1 MLKNLLL
8 CFSLVATQQVIA
20 QTQTLTPELLWK
32 LGRVSLEDVSSDGNH
47 ILYGVTRYE
56 LSTNKGTTT
65 LYATT
70 ADKPMPLEIAV
81 DVDNIKYDGAAQK
94 IAYLKDGFL
103 HQTNLDGSNPQ
114 KMSDLEMNG
123 FAISPDGK
131 KVLYI
136 QDIKY
141 FNDVKDVYPDL
152 PLAKGR
158 IIDDLMYRHWKSWDD
173 YKRSNIFVAN
183 IANGR
188 VVGEPKNIMKDEPFD
203 APLSPLGGM
212 EQITWSADSK
222 SIAYTCKKKNG
233 KADAVSTN
241 SDIYVYN
248 LETGATTNIS
258 EGMMGYDQEPAYSPN
273 GRYIAWNSMEH
284 DGYESDKNRIIVYD
298 LLKKEHFDLTK
309 AFDNNADHP
318 TWSNDSQTIFA
329 LSGNNATEQI
339 FAFDVV
345 SRKSRQV
352 TSGVWDFQS
361 VKVLSNNTLVG
372 GRVSMSNPAELY
384 SVNVQT
390 GACTQLSKTNDEL
403 WATVKKGEVR
413 KRMVKTSDGK
423 QMQVWVIYPPDFDPT
438 KKYPSLLYCQGGPQS
453 MVSQFFSYR
462 WNFQLMANNGYIVVA
477 PCRRGMPGFG
487 TAWNEA
493 ISGNWGGQAQTDLL
507 SAIDDVRKESYI
519 DNKRIGCVGASYGG
533 YSAYWLAGNHNKRFS
548 CFISHCGLFNLE
560 SWYGTTEEL
569 WFANKDIGGAY
580 WQKPQPKNYVS
591 YNPQKFVG
599 NWDAPMLVIHS
610 EKDFRVPIGEGIQ
623 AFQAAQLRNIP
634 SRFLYLPEEGHWVG
648 APQTSVLWQR
658 VFYDW
663 LDRYLKK

>member
-1 MLKNLLL
+1 MLKKLLL
-8 CFSLVATQQVIA
+8 GFLLLAMQQASA
-20 QTQTLTPELLWK
+20 QVQTLTPELLWK

-56 LSTNKGTTT
+56 LATNKGTTT
-65 LYATT
+65 LYAT
-70 ADKPMPLEIAV
+70 AIDKPISQEIAV

-94 IAYLKDGFL
+94 IAYLKDGLL
-103 HQTNLDGSNPQ
+103 HETNLDGSNPQ
-114 KMSDLEMNG
+114 RMSDLEMNG

-183 IANGR
+183 IDNGR
-188 VVGEPKNIMKDEPFD
+188 VVGEPRNIMKDEPFD

-212 EQITWSADSK
+212 EQIAWSADSK

-233 KADAVSTN
+233 KADALSTN
-241 SDIYVYN
+241 SDIFVFD
-248 LETGATTNIS
+248 LETGTTTNLS

-284 DGYESDKNRIIVYD
+284 DGYESDKNRIFVYD
-298 LLKKEHFDLTK
+298 LVTKLRFDLTK
-309 AFDNNADHP
+309 SFDNNADHP
-318 TWSNDSQTIFA
+318 TWSSDSQTIFA

-339 FAFDVV
+339 FAFDVA

-352 TSGVWDFQS
+352 TSGIWDFQS
-361 VKVLSNNTLVG
+361 LKVLDNNTLVG
-372 GRVSMSNPAELY
+372 GRVSMSSPAELY
-384 SVNVQT
+384 SVNAQNGV
-390 GACTQLSKTNDEL
+390 CTQLSQINDAL
-403 WATVKKGEVR
+403 WGTVKKGEVR

-423 QMQVWVIYPPDFDPT
+423 QMQVWVIYPPDFDAT
-438 KKYPSLLYCQGGPQS
+438 KKYPALLYCQGGPQS

-462 WNFQLMANNGYIVVA
+462 WNFQLMANNGYIVIA

-519 DNKRIGCVGASYGG
+519 DNKKIGCVGASYGG

-591 YNPQKFVG
+591 YNPKNFVG
-599 NWDAPMLVIHS
+599 NWDSPRLVIHS
-610 EKDFRVPIGEGIQ
+610 ENDFRVPIGEGIQ